1 MQGAGTKEQRF
12 RDSFRIKDASTILIR
27 SLKNADITVSEC
39 HSEAVDG
46 ELSTPFPLDDAYI
59 VGLQLREYGDCE
71 SWEEGQLASRTY
83 VRAGETHFYDVKRNP
98 RFLIDKPFHVLMFYV
113 PRSAF
118 DTIAEEARAPRMGE
132 LRYQPGI
139 GYDDPVVRNLGGV
152 MQEALKVPEQASRF
166 FVDHV
171 TLALTSHVAYVYG
184 GLCQGT
190 QPLRGGLAGWQ
201 KKRACEL
208 MDAHLDGGIALHW
221 VAAECGLSI
230 SHFARAFRQSVG
242 VTPHAWLMRR
252 RVDAALSLMRDRQ
265 RPLSEIALMTGFADQ
280 SHFTRVFTK
289 IVGVSPGG
297 WRRNMAKPVEGQ
309 HG

>member
-1 MQGAGTKEQRF
+1 MQSAGIKEQRF
-12 RDSFRIKDASTILIR
+12 RDSFRVQDAPSILIR
-27 SLKNADITVSEC
+27 SLKNTDITVSEC
-39 HSEAVDG
+39 RSEAADG

-59 VGLQLREYGDCE
+59 VGLQLQDYRDCE
-71 SWEEGQLASRTY
+71 SWEEGHLAARTH
-83 VRAGETHFYDVKRNP
+83 VRAGETHLYDVKRNP
-98 RFLIDKPFHVLMFYV
+98 RFLIDKPIHVMMFYV
-113 PRSAF
+113 PRTAF

-132 LRYQPGI
+132 LNYEPGI
-139 GYDDPVVRNLGGV
+139 GHDDQVVRNLGSV
-152 MQEALKVPEQASRF
+152 MQEALKMPEQASRF

-171 TLALTSHVAYVYG
+171 TLALTTHVAYAYG

-208 MDAHLDGGIALHW
+208 MDAHLDGGIALHS
-221 VAAECGLSI
+221 VAAECGLST

-252 RVDAALSLMRDRQ
+252 RVDAALSLMRDQQ
-265 RPLSEIALMTGFADQ
+265 RPLSEIALTAGFADQ

-297 WRRNMAKPVEGQ
+297 WRRNMTKAVDGQ
-309 HG
+309 HE

>member
-1 MQGAGTKEQRF
+1 MQGVVTNEQRF
-12 RDSFRIKDASTILIR
+12 RDSFRVQDAQSILVR

-39 HSEAVDG
+39 RSETADG

-59 VGLQLREYGDCE
+59 VGLQLKDYGDCE
-71 SWEEGQLASRTY
+71 SWEEGHLAARTR
-83 VRAGETHFYDVKRNP
+83 VNAGETHLYDVKRNP
-98 RFLIDKPFHVLMFYV
+98 RFLIDKPIHVLMFYV

-118 DTIAEEARAPRMGE
+118 DTIAEEARAPRIGE
-132 LRYQPGI
+132 LDYEPGI
-139 GYDDPVVRNLGGV
+139 GHDDQVVRNLGSV
-152 MQEALKVPEQASRF
+152 MQEALKMPEQASRF

-171 TLALTSHVAYVYG
+171 TLALTTHVAHAYG
-184 GLCQGT
+184 GLCQGM
-190 QPLRGGLAGWQ
+190 QPIRGGLAGWQ
-201 KKRACEL
+201 KKRACGL
-208 MDAHLDGGIALHW
+208 MDAHLDGGIALHA
-221 VAAECGLSI
+221 VAAECGLST

-252 RVDAALSLMRDRQ
+252 RVDAALSLMRDQQ
-265 RPLSEIALMTGFADQ
+265 RPLSEIALTAGFADQ

-297 WRRNMAKPVEGQ
+297 WRRNMARGMDCQ